1 MTPDRGPGPKAPS
14 TGGRVGSLAGDVAAQ
29 RRNDERKERFQNS
42 SGIDIQRCY
51 TAQDVQDLDY
61 ERDLGFP
68 GEFPYTRGPQATMY
82 RGRPWTIRM
91 FSGFGSAAETNR
103 RYHYLLEQ
111 GQTGLSVAFHLPTL
125 LGYDSDHPRARGEV
139 GKCGAAIDSLADME
153 TLLDGIPLDQVS
165 TSMTIN
171 ATAIVALCLYVAVAE
186 KQSVPAYKLRGTV
199 QNDILKEYIAQK
211 EWAFPIKPS
220 LRVVVDMFEWCAS
233 NMPEWNTVSVSG
245 YHIREAGATAVQELA
260 FTLID
265 GLTYVEEGVKRGL
278 KVDEFAPRLSFFWDL
293 HNDFFEEI
301 AKMRAAR
308 RIWAREM
315 KKRYDP
321 QDPRSYT
328 LRAHMQTA
336 GVTLTAQQPLNN
348 IARVALQA
356 LAGVLGGGQSM
367 HTNSFDET
375 YALPTEQAVT
385 VALRTQQILQAESGL
400 TNTIDPFAGS
410 YYVEKLTNQMEEGFY
425 AYLERIEGMGG
436 MVAAIEAGYPQ
447 MEIADAASRD
457 QALMDSGE
465 KIVVGVNGY
474 TVDEEAEIPILE
486 IDDSL
491 EQEQIARLNDLRAR
505 RGANYKRAL
514 ESVRKAAFGGA
525 NLVPPILEAVHA
537 YATVGEIMDTLR
549 DIFGEYRDPGYF

>member
-1 MTPDRGPGPKAPS
+1 MRA
-14 TGGRVGSLAGDVAAQ
+14 
-29 RRNDERKERFQNS
+29 S
-42 SGIDIQRCY
+42 SGINIKQLY
-51 TAQDVQDLDY
+51 TADDLADIDY
-61 ERDLGFP
+61 LRDLGFP
-68 GEFPYTRGPQATMY
+68 GEFPYTRGPYPTMY
-82 RGRPWTIRM
+82 RARPWTVRM

-111 GQTGLSVAFHLPTL
+111 GQTGLSIAFHLPTL

-153 TLLDGIPLDQVS
+153 ALLQGIPLDQVS

-186 KQSVPAYKLRGTV
+186 RQGVPAHKLRGTV

-211 EWAFPIKPS
+211 EWAFPIQPS
-220 LRVVVDMFEWCAS
+220 LRIVVDMFEWCAS
-233 NMPEWNTVSVSG
+233 NMPQWNTISVSG

-278 KVDEFAPRLSFFWDL
+278 HVDEFVPRMSFFWDI

-308 RIWAREM
+308 RLWAREM
-315 KKRYDP
+315 GKRYGP
-321 QDPRSYT
+321 KDPRSLA

-336 GVTLTAQQPLNN
+336 GVALTAQQPLNN
-348 IARVALQA
+348 ITRVAIQA
-356 LAGVLGGGQSM
+356 LAGALGGGQSM

-375 YALPTEQAVT
+375 YALPSERAVT
-385 VALRTQQILQAESGL
+385 VALRTQQIIQAESGI
-400 TNTIDPFAGS
+400 TNTIDPLAGS
-410 YYVEKLTNQMEEGFY
+410 YYLESLTAEMERGFY
-425 AYLERIEGMGG
+425 RYLDRIESLGG
-436 MVAAIEAGYPQ
+436 MVAAIEAGFPQ
-447 MEIADAASRD
+447 MEIANSAASQ
-457 QALMDSGE
+457 QAAIDSGQQ
-465 KIVVGVNGY
+465 IVVGVNGY
-474 TVDEEAEIPILE
+474 RMDEDVSIPILE
-486 IDDSL
+486 IDESL
-491 EQEQIARLNDLRAR
+491 EQEQIARLETLRAT
-505 RGANYKRAL
+505 RGDGYKRAL

-549 DIFGEYRDPGYF
+549 EVFGEYRDPGYF

>member
-1 MTPDRGPGPKAPS
+1 VPLNSPKAQASS
-14 TGGRVGSLAGDVAAQ
+14 TASGTGAK
-29 RRNDERKERFQNS
+29 ERKPRFENS
-42 SGIDIQRCY
+42 SGIEIKRLY
-51 TAQDVQDLDY
+51 TPEDLANLDY
-61 ERDLGFP
+61 MRDVGFP

-82 RGRPWTIRM
+82 RARPWTIRM

-103 RYHYLLEQ
+103 RYHYLLEH
-111 GQTGLSVAFHLPTL
+111 GQTGLSIAFHLPTL
-125 LGYDSDHPRARGEV
+125 LGYDSDHPRAKGEV

-171 ATAIVALCLYVAVAE
+171 ATAIVALCMYVAVAE
-186 KQSVPAYKLRGTV
+186 KQGVPASKLRGTV

-220 LRVVVDMFEWCAS
+220 LRIVVDMFEWCAS
-233 NMPEWNTVSVSG
+233 NMPEWNTISVSG

-265 GLTYVEEGVKRGL
+265 GLTYVEQGVRRGL
-278 KVDEFAPRLSFFWDL
+278 EVDEFAPRLSFFWDI

-315 KKRYDP
+315 KRRYDP
-321 QDPRSYT
+321 RDPRSYT

-348 IARVALQA
+348 VARVALQA

-375 YALPTEQAVT
+375 YALPAEEAVT
-385 VALRTQQILQAESGL
+385 VALRTQQILQAETGL

-410 YYVEKLTNQMEEGFY
+410 YYLEGLTNQMEEGFY
-425 AYLERIEGMGG
+425 SYLERIEGMGG
-436 MVAAIEAGYPQ
+436 MVAAIEAGFPQ
-447 MEIADAASRD
+447 MEIAEAASRY
-457 QALMDSGE
+457 QALVDSGE
-465 KIVVGVNGY
+465 QIIVGVNGY
-474 TVDEEAEIPILE
+474 VTREADPGIPILE

-491 EQEQIARLNDLRAR
+491 EEEQVARLQELRAR
-505 RGANYKRAL
+505 RGKDYLRAL

-537 YATVGEIMDTLR
+537 YATVGEITDTLR
-549 DIFGEYRDPGYF
+549 EIFGEYRDPGYF

>member
-1 MTPDRGPGPKAPS
+1 MASAGQGPS
-14 TGGRVGSLAGDVAAQ
+14 
-29 RRNDERKERFQNS
+29 ERKPAFTNS
-42 SGIDIQRCY
+42 SGFEIKRLYSGD
-51 TAQDVQDLDY
+51 DVASLDY
-61 ERDLGFP
+61 LRDLGFP

-91 FSGFGSAAETNR
+91 FSGFGSAADTNR
-103 RYHYLLEQ
+103 RYRYLLDQ

-139 GKCGAAIDSLADME
+139 GKCGVAIDSLADME
-153 TLLDGIPLDQVS
+153 TLLDGIRLDEVS

-186 KQSVPAYKLRGTV
+186 KQGIPAHKLRGTI

-211 EWAFPIKPS
+211 EWAFPVRPS
-220 LRVVVDMFEWCAS
+220 LRLVVDTFEWCAS
-233 NMPEWNTVSVSG
+233 NMPEWNTISVSG
-245 YHIREAGATAVQELA
+245 YHIREAGATAAQELA

-265 GLTYVEEGVKRGL
+265 GLTYVQEGVNRGL
-278 KVDEFAPRLSFFWDL
+278 KVDEFVPRLSFFWDL

-315 KKRYDP
+315 KRRYDP
-321 QDPRSYT
+321 RDPRSCT

-348 IARVALQA
+348 VVRVALQA
-356 LAGVLGGGQSM
+356 LAGVIGGGQSM
-367 HTNSFDET
+367 HTNSYDET

-385 VALRTQQILQAESGL
+385 VALRTQQILQSETGL
-400 TNTIDPFAGS
+400 TDTIDPFAGS
-410 YYVEKLTNQMEEGFY
+410 YYVEALTNQMEEAFSR
-425 AYLERIEGMGG
+425 YLERIDAMGG
-436 MVAAIEAGYPQ
+436 MVKAIEAGFPQ
-447 MEIADAASRD
+447 MEIADAAMRY
-457 QALMDSGE
+457 QAAIDNREQL
-465 KIVVGVNGY
+465 IVGVNAY
-474 TVDEEAEIPILE
+474 QAEGADAIPILE

-491 EQEQIARLNDLRAR
+491 EAEQVARLEQLRAR
-505 RGANYKRAL
+505 RAPGWRHAL
-514 ESVRKAAFGGA
+514 EAVRKAAFGGA

-549 DIFGEYRDPGYF
+549 DVFGEYHDPGYY

>member
-1 MTPDRGPGPKAPS
+1 MAAKAP
-14 TGGRVGSLAGDVAAQ
+14 APAAAREASAEGA
-29 RRNDERKERFQNS
+29 RRERKPNFHNS
-42 SGIDIQRCY
+42 SGIEIQQVYGPEPR
-51 TAQDVQDLDY
+51 DY

-82 RGRPWTIRM
+82 RARPWTIRM
-91 FSGFGSAAETNR
+91 FSGFGSAAETNQ
-103 RYHYLLEQ
+103 RYRYLLEQ

-125 LGYDSDHPRARGEV
+125 LGYDSDNPRSRGEI

-153 TLLDGIPLDQVS
+153 TLFDGIPLDQVS

-171 ATAIVALCLYVAVAE
+171 ATAIVALCMYVAVAE
-186 KQSVPAYKLRGTV
+186 KQGVPASRLRGTL

-211 EWAFPIKPS
+211 EWAFPIRPS
-220 LRVVVDMFEWCAS
+220 LRVIVDMFEWCSS

-245 YHIREAGATAVQELA
+245 YHIREAGSTAVQELA

-265 GLTYVEEGVKRGL
+265 GLTYVQEGVNRGL
-278 KVDEFAPRLSFFWDL
+278 NVDEFAPRLSFFWDL

-315 KKRYDP
+315 KRRYDP

-375 YALPTEQAVT
+375 YALPAEQAVT
-385 VALRTQQILQAESGL
+385 VALRTQQILQAETGL

-410 YYVEKLTNQMEEGFY
+410 YYVEKLTDQMEQGFY
-425 AYLERIEGMGG
+425 AYLERIEAMGG
-436 MVAAIEAGYPQ
+436 MVAAIEAGFPQ
-447 MEIADAASRD
+447 MEIADAAARFQADVDAGD
-457 QALMDSGE
+457 Q
-465 KIVVGVNGY
+465 IVVGVNGY
-474 TVDEEAEIPILE
+474 TVDEVPDIPILE
-486 IDDSL
+486 IDESL
-491 EQEQIARLNDLRAR
+491 EDEQIARLTELRQR
-505 RGANYKRAL
+505 RGTNYLRAL
-514 ESVRKAAFGGA
+514 ESVRKAAFGAA

-549 DIFGEYRDPGYF
+549 DVLGEYRDPGYF

>member
-1 MTPDRGPGPKAPS
+1 LRTNSSEIEIQPVYTA
-14 TGGRVGSLAGDVAAQ
+14 ADVA
-29 RRNDERKERFQNS
+29 
-42 SGIDIQRCY
+42 G
-51 TAQDVQDLDY
+51 LDY
-61 ERDLGFP
+61 LRDLGFP
-68 GEFPYTRGPQATMY
+68 GEMPFTRGPYPTMY

-91 FSGFGSAAETNR
+91 FSGFGSAADTNR

-125 LGYDSDHPRARGEV
+125 LGYDSDHPRSRGEI

-153 TLLDGIPLDQVS
+153 TLLDGIPLDRVS

-171 ATAIVALCLYVAVAE
+171 ATAIVALCMYVAVAE
-186 KQSVPAYKLRGTV
+186 KQGVPATKLRGTL

-211 EWAFPIKPS
+211 EWAFPIQPS
-220 LRVVVDMFEWCAS
+220 LRVIVDMFEWCAS

-265 GLTYVEEGVKRGL
+265 GLTYVDEGVKRGL
-278 KVDEFAPRLSFFWDL
+278 DVDEFAPRLSFFWDL

-315 KKRYDP
+315 VRRYQP
-321 QDPRSYT
+321 KDPRSYT

-356 LAGVLGGGQSM
+356 LAGVIGGGQSM

-375 YALPTEQAVT
+375 YALPAEKAVT
-385 VALRTQQILQAESGL
+385 VALRTQQILQAETGL

-410 YYVEKLTNQMEEGFY
+410 YYVEKLTDQMEEGFH
-425 AYLERIEGMGG
+425 AYLARIEAMGG
-436 MVAAIEAGYPQ
+436 MVAAIEAGFPQ

-457 QALMDSGE
+457 QTRVDAGE
-465 KIVVGVNGY
+465 QVIVGVNGY
-474 TVDEEAEIPILE
+474 VEEGAEPGIPILE

-491 EQEQIARLNDLRAR
+491 EQEQVARLKDLKAR
-505 RGANYKRAL
+505 RGTNYLRAL
-514 ESVRKAAFGGA
+514 EGVRKAAFGQA

>member
-1 MTPDRGPGPKAPS
+1 MTGAKY
-14 TGGRVGSLAGDVAAQ
+14 V
-29 RRNDERKERFQNS
+29 
-42 SGIDIQRCY
+42 Y
-51 TAQDVQDLDY
+51 TAEDLPDFDY
-61 ERDLGFP
+61 LRDLGFP
-68 GEFPYTRGPQATMY
+68 GEPPFTRGPYPTMY

-91 FSGFGSAAETNR
+91 FSGFGSAADTNR
-103 RYHYLLEQ
+103 RYHYLLDQ

-153 TLLDGIPLDQVS
+153 TLLDGIPLDRVS

-186 KQSVPAYKLRGTV
+186 KQGVPARQLRGTL

-211 EWAFPIKPS
+211 EWAFPIQPS
-220 LRVVVDMFEWCAS
+220 LRVIVDMFEWCAS
-233 NMPEWNTVSVSG
+233 NMPEWNTISVSG

-278 KVDEFAPRLSFFWDL
+278 AVDEFAPRLSFFWDL

-315 KKRYDP
+315 VRRYQP
-321 QDPRSYT
+321 KDPRSYT

-336 GVTLTAQQPLNN
+336 GVSLTAQQPLNN
-348 IARVALQA
+348 IARVAMQA

-375 YALPTEQAVT
+375 YALPAEEAVT
-385 VALRTQQILQAESGL
+385 VALRTQQIIQAETGL

-410 YYVEKLTNQMEEGFY
+410 YYLETLTNDLEVGFY
-425 AYLERIEGMGG
+425 AYLERIEAMGG
-436 MVAAIEAGYPQ
+436 MVAAIEAGFPQ
-447 MEIADAASRD
+447 MEIADAASRY
-457 QALMDSGE
+457 QAQIDAGE
-465 KIVVGVNGY
+465 QIVVGVNGY
-474 TVDEEAEIPILE
+474 TVAEDEPGIPILE
-486 IDDSL
+486 IDESL
-491 EQEQIARLNDLRAR
+491 EREQVARLQALRAR
-505 RGANYKRAL
+505 RGGNYKRAL

-549 DIFGEYRDPGYF
+549 DIFGEYRDPGWY

>member
-1 MTPDRGPGPKAPS
+1 MRTNSSDIEIKRLY
-14 TGGRVGSLAGDVAAQ
+14 TTEDVA
-29 RRNDERKERFQNS
+29 
-42 SGIDIQRCY
+42 G
-51 TAQDVQDLDY
+51 LDY
-61 ERDLGFP
+61 VRDLGFP
-68 GEFPYTRGPQATMY
+68 GELPFTRGPYPTMY

-91 FSGFGSAAETNR
+91 FAGFGSAADTNR

-125 LGYDSDHPRARGEV
+125 LGYDSDHPRARGEI

-153 TLLDGIPLDQVS
+153 TLLAGIPLDQVS

-186 KQSVPAYKLRGTV
+186 KQGVPSNKLRGTL

-211 EWAFPIKPS
+211 EWAFPIQPS
-220 LRVVVDMFEWCAS
+220 LRIIVDMFEWCAS

-245 YHIREAGATAVQELA
+245 YHIREAGSTAVQELA

-315 KKRYDP
+315 IRRYKP
-321 QDPRSYT
+321 SDPRSYT

-375 YALPTEQAVT
+375 YALPAEKAVT
-385 VALRTQQILQAESGL
+385 VALRTQQIIQAETGL

-410 YYVEKLTNQMEEGFY
+410 YYVEKLTDQMEEGFY
-425 AYLERIEGMGG
+425 SYLERIEALGG
-436 MVAAIEAGYPQ
+436 MVAAIEAGFPQ
-447 MEIADAASRD
+447 MEIADAASHY
-457 QALMDSGE
+457 QSLVDSGE
-465 KIVVGVNGY
+465 QIIVGVNGY
-474 TVDEEAEIPILE
+474 TVDEAEPSIPILE

-491 EQEQIARLNDLRAR
+491 EQEQVARLQELRAR

-514 ESVRKAAFGGA
+514 ESVRKAAFGAA

-549 DIFGEYRDPGYF
+549 DNFGEYRDPGYF

>member
-1 MTPDRGPGPKAPS
+1 MAVKPPSPAAAGEGRGEGAHPPAEA
-14 TGGRVGSLAGDVAAQ
+14 GSHRQAG
-29 RRNDERKERFQNS
+29 ERIRTNS
-42 SGIDIQRCY
+42 SGTDIKCVY
-51 TAQDVQDLDY
+51 TSEDIASMDY
-61 ERDLGFP
+61 ARDIGFP
-68 GEFPYTRGPQATMY
+68 GELPFTRGPYPTMY

-91 FSGFGSAAETNR
+91 FSGFGSAADTNR

-125 LGYDSDHPRARGEV
+125 LGYDSDDPRSKGEI

-153 TLLDGIPLDQVS
+153 TLLAGIPLDQVS

-186 KQSVPAYKLRGTV
+186 KQGVPASKLRGTL

-233 NMPEWNTVSVSG
+233 SMPEWNTVSVSG
-245 YHIREAGATAVQELA
+245 YHIREAGSTAVQELA

-315 KKRYDP
+315 IRRYNPRDS
-321 QDPRSYT
+321 RSYT

-375 YALPTEQAVT
+375 YALPAENAVT
-385 VALRTQQILQAESGL
+385 VALRTQQILQIETGL

-410 YYVEKLTNQMEEGFY
+410 YYLEKLTDQMEAGFY
-425 AYLERIEGMGG
+425 SYLERIEAMGG
-436 MVAAIEAGYPQ
+436 MVAAIEAGFPQ
-447 MEIADAASRD
+447 MEIADAASRY
-457 QALMDSGE
+457 QTLVDSHQQI
-465 KIVVGVNGY
+465 IVGLNGY
-474 TVDEEAEIPILE
+474 TTDEAEPAIPILE

-491 EQEQIARLNDLRAR
+491 EQQQVARLQELRAS
-505 RGANYKRAL
+505 RGTNYKRAL
-514 ESVRKAAFGGA
+514 ESVRKAAFGEA
-525 NLVPPILEAVHA
+525 NLVPPILDAVHA

>member
-1 MTPDRGPGPKAPS
+1 VTDAK
-14 TGGRVGSLAGDVAAQ
+14 VV
-29 RRNDERKERFQNS
+29 
-42 SGIDIQRCY
+42 Y
-51 TAQDVQDLDY
+51 TAEDLPDFDY
-61 ERDLGFP
+61 LRDLGFP
-68 GEFPYTRGPQATMY
+68 GEPPFTRGPYPTMY

-91 FSGFGSAAETNR
+91 FSGFGSAADTNR
-103 RYHYLLEQ
+103 RYHYLLDQ

-153 TLLDGIPLDQVS
+153 TLLDGIPLDRVS

-186 KQSVPAYKLRGTV
+186 KQGVPAHQLRGTI

-211 EWAFPIKPS
+211 EWAFPIQPS
-220 LRVVVDMFEWCAS
+220 LRVIVDMFEWCAS
-233 NMPEWNTVSVSG
+233 NMPEWNTISVSG

-278 KVDEFAPRLSFFWDL
+278 DVDEFAPRLSFFWDL

-315 KKRYDP
+315 VRRYHPKDA
-321 QDPRSYT
+321 RSYT

-336 GVTLTAQQPLNN
+336 GVSLTAQQPLNN

-375 YALPTEQAVT
+375 YALPAEEAVT
-385 VALRTQQILQAESGL
+385 VALRTQQIIQAETGL

-410 YYVEKLTNQMEEGFY
+410 YYLEKLTNDLEAGFY
-425 AYLERIEGMGG
+425 AYLERIEAMGG
-436 MVAAIEAGYPQ
+436 MVAAIEAGFPQ
-447 MEIADAASRD
+447 MEIADSASRF
-457 QALMDSGE
+457 QAQLDAGE
-465 KIVVGVNGY
+465 QIVVGVNGY
-474 TVDEEAEIPILE
+474 TMAEDEPGIPILE
-486 IDDSL
+486 IDESL
-491 EQEQIARLNDLRAR
+491 EREQVARLQALRER

-525 NLVPPILEAVHA
+525 NLVPAILEAVHA

-549 DIFGEYRDPGYF
+549 DIFGEYRDPGWY

>member
-1 MTPDRGPGPKAPS
+1 MGAK
-14 TGGRVGSLAGDVAAQ
+14 
-29 RRNDERKERFQNS
+29 RRFRNS
-42 SGIDIQRCY
+42 SGIDIQEVY
-51 TAQDVQDLDY
+51 TAADLDGFDY
-61 ERDLGFP
+61 RRELGFP
-68 GEFPYTRGPQATMY
+68 GEMPYTRGPYPTMY
-82 RGRPWTIRM
+82 RARPWTIRM
-91 FSGFGSAAETNR
+91 FSGFGSAADTNK

-153 TLLDGIPLDQVS
+153 TLLDGIPLDKVS

-186 KQSVPAYKLRGTV
+186 KQGVSPDKLRGTV

-211 EWAFPIKPS
+211 EWAFPIQPS
-220 LRVVVDMFEWCAS
+220 LRIVVDMFEWCAS
-233 NMPEWNTVSVSG
+233 NMPEWNTISVSG
-245 YHIREAGATAVQELA
+245 YHIREAGATALQELA

-278 KVDEFAPRLSFFWDL
+278 KVDEFAPRISFFWDL

-301 AKMRAAR
+301 AKLRAAR

-315 KKRYDP
+315 VKRYHPNDE
-321 QDPRSYT
+321 RSYT

-348 IARVALQA
+348 IARTALQA

-375 YALPTEQAVT
+375 YALPEEQAVT
-385 VALRTQQILQAESGL
+385 VALRTQQILQAETGL

-410 YYVEKLTNQMEEGFY
+410 YYVEKVTNQLEEGFY

-436 MVAAIEAGYPQ
+436 MVAAIEAGFPQ
-447 MEIADAASRD
+447 MEIADAASSY
-457 QALMDSGE
+457 QSLIDSGE
-465 KIVVGVNGY
+465 QIVVGVNGY
-474 TVDEEAEIPILE
+474 QTPEDDPGIPILE
-486 IDDSL
+486 IDDRL
-491 EQEQIARLNDLRAR
+491 EQEQVARLAELRER
-505 RGANYKRAL
+505 RGKGYLRAL

-537 YATVGEIMDTLR
+537 YATAGEIMDTLR
-549 DIFGEYRDPGYF
+549 DVFGEYRDPGYF

>member
-1 MTPDRGPGPKAPS
+1 MPGPDYLTAANLPDFDY
-14 TGGRVGSLAGDVAAQ
+14 LAQ
-29 RRNDERKERFQNS
+29 
-42 SGIDIQRCY
+42 
-51 TAQDVQDLDY
+51 
-61 ERDLGFP
+61 LGFP

-82 RGRPWTIRM
+82 RARPWTMRM

-125 LGYDSDHPRARGEV
+125 LGYDSDHPRARGEI
-139 GKCGAAIDSLADME
+139 GKCGAAVDSLADME
-153 TLLDGIPLDQVS
+153 TLFDGIPLDRVS

-171 ATAIVALCLYVAVAE
+171 ATAIVALCLYVAVGE
-186 KQSVPAYKLRGTV
+186 KQGIPSAKLRGTI

-211 EWAFPIKPS
+211 EWAFPIEPS
-220 LRVVVDMFEWCAS
+220 LRIVVDMLEWCAS

-278 KVDEFAPRLSFFWDL
+278 HVDEFAPRLSFFWDI

-315 KKRYDP
+315 KRRYDP
-321 QDPRSYT
+321 RDPRSST
-328 LRAHMQTA
+328 LRAHVQTA

-348 IARVALQA
+348 ISRVALQA
-356 LAGVLGGGQSM
+356 LAGVLGGCQSM
-367 HTNSFDET
+367 HTNSYDET
-375 YALPTEQAVT
+375 YALPAERAVT
-385 VALRTQQILQAESGL
+385 VALRTQQILQAETGL
-400 TNTIDPFAGS
+400 TGTIDPLAGS
-410 YYVEKLTNQMEEGFY
+410 YYLESLTNRMEEGFY
-425 AYLERIEGMGG
+425 AYLERIEAMGG
-436 MVAAIEAGYPQ
+436 MVAAIEAGFPQ
-447 MEIADAASRD
+447 MEIADSASRF
-457 QALMDSGE
+457 QAAVDAGE
-465 KIVVGVNGY
+465 EVVVGVNRFAI
-474 TVDEEAEIPILE
+474 DEDEPRIPILE
-486 IDDSL
+486 IDESL
-491 EQEQIARLNDLRAR
+491 EAEQVARLGELRAR
-505 RGANYKRAL
+505 RGGAYLRAL
-514 ESVRKAAFGGA
+514 EDVRKAAFGMA

-549 DIFGEYRDPGYF
+549 DVFGEYRDPGYY

>member
-1 MTPDRGPGPKAPS
+1 
-14 TGGRVGSLAGDVAAQ
+14 LAV
-29 RRNDERKERFQNS
+29 ERSQ
-42 SGIDIQRCY
+42 GIY
-51 TAQDVQDLDY
+51 TAKDLENFDY
-61 ERDLGFP
+61 QRDLGFP
-68 GEFPYTRGPQATMY
+68 GEFPYTRGPHPTMY
-82 RGRPWTIRM
+82 RARPWTMRM
-91 FSGFGSAAETNR
+91 FSGFGSAADTNQ
-103 RYHYLLEQ
+103 RYKYLLEQ

-153 TLLDGIPLDQVS
+153 MLLDGISLDKVS

-171 ATAIVALCLYVAVAE
+171 ATAIVALCLYVAVSE
-186 KQSVPAYKLRGTV
+186 KQGISADKLRGTI

-211 EWAFPIKPS
+211 EWAFPIRPS
-220 LRVVVDMFEWCAS
+220 LRVVVDMVEWCTS
-233 NMPEWNTVSVSG
+233 NMPEWNTISISG
-245 YHIREAGATAVQELA
+245 YHIREAGSTAVQELA

-301 AKMRAAR
+301 AKLRAAR

-315 KKRYDP
+315 TKRHQP
-321 QDPRSYT
+321 EDPRSYT

-348 IARVALQA
+348 IARTALQA

-375 YALPTEQAVT
+375 YALPAEQAVT
-385 VALRTQQILQAESGL
+385 VALRTQQIIQAETGL

-410 YYVEKLTNQMEEGFY
+410 YYVETLTNQMEAGFY
-425 AYLERIEGMGG
+425 TYLERIEGMGG
-436 MVAAIEAGYPQ
+436 MVAAIEAGFPQ
-447 MEIADAASRD
+447 MEIADAASRY
-457 QALMDSGE
+457 QASVDSGE
-465 KIVVGVNGY
+465 QVIVGVNRY
-474 TVDEEAEIPILE
+474 QDDEEAAIPILE

-491 EQEQIARLNDLRAR
+491 EQEQVARLRALRER
-505 RGANYKRAL
+505 RGRGYLRAL
-514 ESVRKAAFGGA
+514 EDVRKAAFGGG

-549 DIFGEYRDPGYF
+549 DVFGEYRDPGYF

>member
-1 MTPDRGPGPKAPS
+1 MTDAKY
-14 TGGRVGSLAGDVAAQ
+14 V
-29 RRNDERKERFQNS
+29 
-42 SGIDIQRCY
+42 Y
-51 TAQDVQDLDY
+51 TAQDLPDFDY
-61 ERDLGFP
+61 QRDLGLP
-68 GEFPYTRGPQATMY
+68 GEPPFTRGPYPSMY

-91 FSGFGSAAETNR
+91 FSGFGSAADTNR
-103 RYHYLLEQ
+103 RYHYLLDQ

-153 TLLDGIPLDQVS
+153 TLLDGIPLDRVS

-186 KQSVPAYKLRGTV
+186 KQGVPAHQLRGTI

-211 EWAFPIKPS
+211 EWAFPIQPS
-220 LRVVVDMFEWCAS
+220 LRVIVDMFEWCAS
-233 NMPEWNTVSVSG
+233 NMPEWNTISVSG

-278 KVDEFAPRLSFFWDL
+278 DVDEFAPRLSFFWDL

-315 KKRYDP
+315 TRRYHPRDA
-321 QDPRSYT
+321 RSYT

-336 GVTLTAQQPLNN
+336 GVSLTAQQPLNN

-375 YALPTEQAVT
+375 YALPAEEAVT
-385 VALRTQQILQAESGL
+385 VALRTQQILQAETGL

-410 YYVEKLTNQMEEGFY
+410 YYLEKLTNDLEAGFY
-425 AYLERIEGMGG
+425 GYLERIVGMGG
-436 MVAAIEAGYPQ
+436 MVAAIEAGFPQ
-447 MEIADAASRD
+447 LEIADSASQF
-457 QALMDSGE
+457 QARLDAGE
-465 KIVVGVNGY
+465 QIVVGVNGY
-474 TVDEEAEIPILE
+474 TVAEHEPGIPILE
-486 IDDSL
+486 IDESL
-491 EQEQIARLNDLRAR
+491 EREQVARLQALRER
-505 RGANYKRAL
+505 RGDNYKRAL

-549 DIFGEYRDPGYF
+549 DIFGEYRDPGWY